1 MFARP
6 RRELIRAGRDANRTP
21 VSSSSTTTPRSPGQP
36 YWRPRRRAG
45 ELQLLVS
52 ATAWW
57 RERKGDVAKGRQAR
71 YRRSIADSETRHP
84 PGNCG
89 QRSVAVFRDGFR
101 WQLIGTERNKEARH
115 ELISDRDLDHRCS
128 CRRRTRRL
136 AGQRGAG
143 GAQVAPGTRARGT
156 APRDSPGR
164 NARRHRPQR
173 GTATRRAGGPLG
185 GPCRGHASPGRGR
198 SRRCGIQGTPGRARG
213 ARWIGNNGTGPL
225 VPATGRVSAAAGGK
239 S

>member
-6 RRELIRAGRDANRTP
+6 RRELIRAGRDATGLRFLPPARRRRGVP
-21 VSSSSTTTPRSPGQP
+21 VSRTGGH
-36 YWRPRRRAG
+36 AVALG

-101 WQLIGTERNKEARH
+101 WQLIGTERNKEARP
-115 ELISDRDLDHRCS
+115 ERISDRDLDHRRS
-128 CRRRTRRL
+128 CRRRARRL

-143 GAQVAPGTRARGT
+143 GAQAVPGTRARGT

-173 GTATRRAGGPLG
+173 GTATRRAGGPG
-185 GPCRGHASPGRGR
+185 E
-198 SRRCGIQGTPGRARG
+198 
-213 ARWIGNNGTGPL
+213 
-225 VPATGRVSAAAGGK
+225 VPAGDTLHPSAEDSADAESRDAWQGSG
-239 S
+239 SPLDR

>member
-6 RRELIRAGRDANRTP
+6 RRELIRAGRDATALRFLPPARRRRGVP
-21 VSSSSTTTPRSPGQP
+21 VSRTGGH
-36 YWRPRRRAG
+36 AVALG

-115 ELISDRDLDHRCS
+115 ERISDRDLDHRCS
-128 CRRRTRRL
+128 CRRRARRL

-143 GAQVAPGTRARGT
+143 GAQVVPGTRARERLRGT
-156 APRDSPGR
+156 VQGGMHVGAGRSVAPRRDEPVAPGR
-164 NARRHRPQR
+164 SLPGTRFSRARKIPP
-173 GTATRRAGGPLG
+173 TRNP
-185 GPCRGHASPGRGR
+185 
-198 SRRCGIQGTPGRARG
+198 GTPGRARG

-225 VPATGRVSAAAGGK
+225 VPATGRTSAAAGGK